1 MPRITPVHWKVL
13 ECVFIKDGFKYNRH
27 SGDHRLYIKKD
38 VLRPVVIPTYNAID
52 KDIIQSNMRTAEMSR
67 DRYFELLTECKKKS

>member
-1 MPRITPVHWKVL
+1 MFYVYTVHWKVL
-13 ECVFIKDGFKYNRH
+13 ECVFIKEGFKYNRH
-27 SGDHRLYIKKD
+27 SGDHRLYI
-38 VLRPVVIPTYNAID
+38 LRPVVIPSYNEID